1 MKIKLTIFWEIVA
14 KYIRDVYVS
23 HTNLQEKIMHLQQK
37 EDEIRVDKKNKNT
50 KESRS
55 KKGKVQTNS
64 LSIRKSIEIK
74 FNSGIA
80 TEENVQTTK

>member
-37 EDEIRVDKKNKNT
+37 EDEIRVDKKNKNK

-55 KKGKVQTNS
+55 KKGKVQAEVKKEKCKQ
-64 LSIRKSIEIK
+64 IP
-74 FNSGIA
+74 
-80 TEENVQTTK
+80 